1 MAQIDFDRL
10 LSQMIESTKVYK
22 TNSLCEWC
30 EALGYKQEVINCD
43 ECPIMKDREWRK
55 SRIMIDTE

>member
-1 MAQIDFDRL
+1 MTQIDFDRL
-10 LSQMIESTKVYK
+10 LSQMIESTKRYK
-22 TNSLCEWC
+22 THSLCEWC
-30 EALGYKQEVINCD
+30 GVFGYKQKIIKCD